1 MIDVKKLYFSYT
13 DKPFVEN
20 VSFHVGKGEI
30 FGFLGP
36 SGAGKSTIQKV
47 LTGLNTKYKG
57 SVKVAGTE
65 IRERTNRFYEN
76 IGVDF
81 EFSTCYEKFTAR
93 QNLAYFASLYEKQ
106 PRSIDELLHMVGLEN
121 DGDKKV
127 GDFSKGMRSRLNFI
141 KALIH
146 DPDILFLDEPT
157 SGLDPTNNRL
167 MKDIILAEK
176 KRGKTVIITTHNMF
190 DATELCDQVAFI
202 VAGKV
207 SALDSPHNLI
217 MSRGAAKIQYT
228 YYDKGEKT
236 GECLLDRTTEDKLLK
251 NLISENRLLSIHSS
265 EPTLNDIFV
274 DITGKKVL
282 QVGAGN
288 IALRRTES
296 LLRFGADVTVTA
308 SEIRMEFLQ
317 LQQKYGRK
325 RLELIR
331 SPFMHGMTRGYEL
344 VLTATGDEKADLE
357 VWEECKKHHI
367 WVNVASDQALC
378 DFRFPA
384 LVEEDDIV
392 AGINSCNND
401 HGKVREVS
409 AKIREILGTVDYNNV
424 EE

>member
-20 VSFHVGKGEI
+20 VSFHVGRGEI

-36 SGAGKSTIQKV
+36 SGAGKSTIQKI
-47 LTGLNTKYKG
+47 LTGLNTSYKG

-217 MSRGAAKIQYT
+217 MSRGATKIHYT

-251 NLISENRLLSIHSS
+251 SLISENRLLSIHSS

-274 DITGKKVL
+274 DITGRTL
-282 QVGAGN
+282 Q
-288 IALRRTES
+288 
-296 LLRFGADVTVTA
+296 
-308 SEIRMEFLQ
+308 
-317 LQQKYGRK
+317 
-325 RLELIR
+325 
-331 SPFMHGMTRGYEL
+331 
-344 VLTATGDEKADLE
+344 
-357 VWEECKKHHI
+357 
-367 WVNVASDQALC
+367 
-378 DFRFPA
+378 
-384 LVEEDDIV
+384 
-392 AGINSCNND
+392 
-401 HGKVREVS
+401 
-409 AKIREILGTVDYNNV
+409 
-424 EE
+424 

>member
-1 MIDVKKLYFSYT
+1 MIDVKRLYFSYT

-20 VSFHVGKGEI
+20 ISFHVGKGEI

-207 SALDSPHNLI
+207 SALDSPHTLI

-274 DITGKKVL
+274 DITGRTL
-282 QVGAGN
+282 Q
-288 IALRRTES
+288 
-296 LLRFGADVTVTA
+296 
-308 SEIRMEFLQ
+308 
-317 LQQKYGRK
+317 
-325 RLELIR
+325 
-331 SPFMHGMTRGYEL
+331 
-344 VLTATGDEKADLE
+344 
-357 VWEECKKHHI
+357 
-367 WVNVASDQALC
+367 
-378 DFRFPA
+378 
-384 LVEEDDIV
+384 
-392 AGINSCNND
+392 
-401 HGKVREVS
+401 
-409 AKIREILGTVDYNNV
+409 
-424 EE
+424 